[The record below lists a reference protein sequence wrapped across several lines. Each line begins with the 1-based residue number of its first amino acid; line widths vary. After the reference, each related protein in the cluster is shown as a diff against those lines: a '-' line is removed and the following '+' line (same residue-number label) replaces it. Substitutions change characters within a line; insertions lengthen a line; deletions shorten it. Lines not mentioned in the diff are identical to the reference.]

1 MYCAFSYLKG
11 ETLLLLNRVG
21 FWMKAVHEK
30 TPQTLP
36 IRVLGCDKGAD
47 DNPTINERG
56 RLRQCS
62 SCGRRSLY
70 DATTTSLRRVISRS
84 ALPMYCL
91 FMPLW

>member
-47 DNPTINERG
+47 DNPTING
-56 RLRQCS
+56 
-62 SCGRRSLY
+62 GG
-70 DATTTSLRRVISRS
+70 
-84 ALPMYCL
+84 
-91 FMPLW
+91 